1 MSDCIKSVGTMAE
14 AALRAIVT
22 GLVQGVG
29 YRYYAVGHAR
39 RLGLSG
45 YAKNLPDGNVEAYA
59 EGERGL
65 LEEFLKLLRVGP
77 VPADVS
83 GVSVDWLKPT
93 GRYKSFSIEY

>member
-1 MSDCIKSVGTMAE
+1 MAE
-14 AALRAIVT
+14 AAVRAIIS

-65 LEEFLKLLRVGP
+65 LEEFIKLLRVGP
-77 VPADVS
+77 AAADVS
-83 GVSVDWLKPT
+83 GVTAEWTKPS
-93 GRYKSFSIEY
+93 GRYKGFGIEY